1 MSFFNFGKNEYVE
14 DEMDMT
20 EEVESMTDQISLLTI
35 KDFDK
40 SMMQNIK
47 NALKETKVVIIK
59 FEDGLQQVSQQR
71 CLDYLAGAV
80 KMIDY
85 KIIPI
90 SDTIFLV
97 CEGNTKV
104 KIV

>member
-1 MSFFNFGKNEYVE
+1 MSFFSFGKNEEEDIMENVDDVE
-14 DEMDMT
+14 KS
-20 EEVESMTDQISLLTI
+20 VDQISLLTI
-35 KDFDK
+35 KEFDK

-71 CLDYLAGAV
+71 CLDYLAGSV
-80 KMIDY
+80 NMIDY

-97 CEGNTKV
+97 CDGSTKT